1 LADEAIHLA
10 NSFQPLGFQHVIGS
24 LWGADDT
31 AAGEVARRSYQK
43 LRVEA
48 DERNSGIGSDVGLA
62 LHETLT
68 EYKETLDGLKD
79 ILKWAPFIQIGV

>member
-1 LADEAIHLA
+1 LADEAINLA
-10 NSFQPLGFQHVIGS
+10 NSFQALGFQHVIGT

-68 EYKETLDGLKD
+68 EYKETLNGLKD